1 MYACK
6 NVQSDLKKLI
16 DCDVKVNF
24 VFFCFRLKSMSKE

>member
-24 VFFCFRLKSMSKE
+24 VFFVLD